1 MSIFH
6 SNMVETDWKSNGK
19 CICLLQT
26 TRKNFEVMKWSFERF
41 QKCFISITI
50 AQQISYVKKKKN
62 ATYIVPSRNDNSNNP
77 RRDRV

>member
-41 QKCFISITI
+41 QKCFITTL
-50 AQQISYVKKKKN
+50 KKKKN